1 MNWREREGISSSLG
15 GDPLLP
21 GKAGE
26 LCARSD
32 SRVNGPDCTDTD
44 EPGEVKTNMAMR
56 QSPKTIPL
64 IRCKHGGVHSLYTV

>member
-26 LCARSD
+26 LCAISD
-32 SRVNGPDCTDTD
+32 SRVIGPDCADTD

-56 QSPKTIPL
+56 LKVPRLS
-64 IRCKHGGVHSLYTV
+64 H

>member
-26 LCARSD
+26 LCALSD
-32 SRVNGPDCTDTD
+32 SRVIGPDCADTD
-44 EPGEVKTNMAMR
+44 EPGEVKTNMTMR
-56 QSPKTIPL
+56 QSPKTISL
-64 IRCKHGGVHSLYTV
+64 IRCIHGGVRSLYTV

>member
-32 SRVNGPDCTDTD
+32 SRVIGPDCADTG

-56 QSPKTIPL
+56 PKSQDYLTD
-64 IRCKHGGVHSLYTV
+64 